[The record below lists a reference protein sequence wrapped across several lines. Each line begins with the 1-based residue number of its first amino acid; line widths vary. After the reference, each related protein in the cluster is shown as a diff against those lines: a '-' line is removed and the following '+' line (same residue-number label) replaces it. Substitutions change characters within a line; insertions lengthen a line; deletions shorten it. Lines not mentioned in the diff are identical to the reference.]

1 MRHFCGDDDLHDI
14 LQYIHECQIIQ
25 NILKNDT
32 ISFEGLITT
41 EAFRDIVISLGSTYC
56 LYLISSIIY
65 LQPWHML
72 TSFIQYI
79 LLSPSYINV
88 LNIYAF
94 CNVHDLSWG
103 TKGAMANPLGK
114 INTTEDGTFKMEV
127 LVSSSEIQANYDK
140 YLKVLNDF
148 DPKSESRP
156 TEPSYDEKRLA
167 IMQTL
172 DLS

>member
-14 LQYIHECQIIQ
+14 LQYIHECQILPKYIE
-25 NILKNDT
+25 NDT